1 MNYLGGLAAGYTVE
15 QVLNYLSKT
24 FPALGPRIKQ
34 AVNAGKSP
42 EEILKYLGKFDKTAL
57 SKLRTNEQPFE
68 PFPESQES
76 NRLLQADQAVKD
88 YDPIPE
94 IVKQG
99 AKAAI
104 PLGVGA
110 AIAPKLGAMASQYA
124 PEAIGVLDRAL
135 PTNLKGMIPA
145 LTGAPQGSPQQS
157 SQTSQPPQVNQV
169 TQPIVPQQPETTQPE
184 QIPTTQELPAPIPK
198 QEFTPIE
205 KESTALWERL
215 SKGVKSHPNKEISAF
230 LKVADL
236 LKKTRGE
243 MSKEAF
249 DGLYKDFVDRRQ
261 AGEPFSEIA
270 NDMVK
275 GYKASKEDESKL
287 STGVPTEKSD
297 SVPIAKKDIVSS
309 PEGVGTVREIRN
321 GQAVIDVDGKLHK
334 VKESEL
340 EPEPEEVK
348 ESKISFDIDKIPEDL
363 RSAPLNEVYVPADR
377 RHVTVKFNSNVG
389 GEKDK
394 RYLYFRKDG
403 QPVDSEIV
411 EKLRVGSQ
419 IPVTS
424 GENFWG
430 AWNAK
435 TQDSRGTVAFH
446 ELTRMAQREGEED
459 DPSKPF
465 WFVEEE
471 EVFKHGYV
479 KEYEKHLKAKEREFN
494 EKRKKRKKKAT

>member
-15 QVLNYLSKT
+15 QILNYLSKT
-24 FPALGPRIKQ
+24 FPALGSRIKQ

-42 EEILKYLGKFDKTAL
+42 DEILKYLGKFDKTAL

-99 AKAAI
+99 AKSAI
-104 PLGVGA
+104 PLAAGA

-124 PEAIGVLDRAL
+124 PEAMGVLDRAL

-145 LTGAPQGSPQQS
+145 LTGSPQGSPQQS
-157 SQTSQPPQVNQV
+157 SQTLQPPSVNQV
-169 TQPIVPQQPETTQPE
+169 TQPIVPQPPETAQPEG
-184 QIPTTQELPAPIPK
+184 IPTTQGLPAAPPQPELPNIS
-198 QEFTPIE
+198 
-205 KESTALWERL
+205 KETDPLWGKLE
-215 SKGVKSHPNKEISAF
+215 KGVKKHKDKDIETF
-230 LKVADL
+230 LKVADNLKNYQGMNRQEFDL
-236 LKKTRGE
+236 LYQQFQEKKA
-243 MSKEAF
+243 S
-249 DGLYKDFVDRRQ
+249 
-261 AGEPFSEIA
+261 GEPVHKIVK
-270 NDMVK
+270 DMYDA
-275 GYKASKEDESKL
+275 YKAPMKAEESKV
-287 STGVPTEKSD
+287 STSVPTEKIEN
-297 SVPIAKKDIVSS
+297 VPIEKGNLVSS
-309 PEGVGTVREIRN
+309 PKGVGTVREIRN

-334 VKESEL
+334 VNEAEL
-340 EPEPEEVK
+340 ESEPEEVK
-348 ESKISFDIDKIPEDL
+348 ESKISFDLDKIPEDL
-363 RSAPLNEVYVPADR
+363 RSAPLNEVYVPGDR

-403 QPVDSEIV
+403 QPIDSEIV
-411 EKLRVGSQ
+411 EKLRKGSQ

-424 GENFWG
+424 GKNFWG
-430 AWNAK
+430 GWDSN

-459 DPSKPF
+459 DPNKPF

-471 EVFKHGYV
+471 EVFKHGYY
-479 KEYEKHLKAKEREFN
+479 KEYDKHLKAKEREFN
-494 EKRKKRKKKAT
+494 DQRKKRKKKAT